1 MNQPDSRRMAKQA
14 FQAALSQPFLS
25 AFRKEINMPEVTN
38 DSCRIKYLRLPELLA
53 LLGVS
58 WVTVWRW
65 EKQGLFPKRRKLG
78 PRIVG
83 WREDEILEWCANRE
97 PSL

>member
-1 MNQPDSRRMAKQA
+1 MQEVPDNK
-14 FQAALSQPFLS
+14 P
-25 AFRKEINMPEVTN
+25 
-38 DSCRIKYLRLPELLA
+38 RIKYLRLPELLS

-65 EKQGLFPKRRKLG
+65 EKKGLFPKRRKLG
-78 PRIVG
+78 PRVVG
-83 WREDEILEWCANRE
+83 WREDEVLEWCASRQ